1 MALRTRMVGAL
12 AAGVAAAAL
21 LAAPAFA
28 HVEVEADKAQAG
40 AANVTLTFHG
50 EAESQSAGIVSERV
64 VLPQGIKPADV
75 TLVKAP
81 RGWTFTSSADGF
93 TIAGPALKV
102 GQDAEFAVTVTQLPT
117 DATTLSFKTVE
128 TYSDGKVSR
137 WIDLPEEGQPEPE
150 SPAPTI
156 TLKPAAN
163 QAEVTAGTTPSSN
176 PSTAVSATA
185 PAATRASNTAAEQ
198 TASSTGSGG
207 SRVAWW
213 IALAVAVIAGA
224 GGLLLWRKRS
234 SNPAP

>member
-1 MALRTRMVGAL
+1 MALGKRTVGAL
-12 AAGVAAAAL
+12 PTGVAAAAL
-21 LAAPAFA
+21 LGAPAFA

-40 AANVTLTFHG
+40 ATNVTLTFHG

-64 VLPQGIKPADV
+64 VLPQGIAPTDV

-102 GQDAEFAVTVTQLPT
+102 GQDAEFAVKVTQLPT

-137 WIDLPEEGQPEPE
+137 WIDLPEQGQPEPE

-156 TLKPAAN
+156 NLKPAA
-163 QAEVTAGTTPSSN
+163 ASAGITSTSAPGAAASPVTSAATPATSAAAVPAAGT
-176 PSTAVSATA
+176 
-185 PAATRASNTAAEQ
+185 
-198 TASSTGSGG
+198 TGSGG
-207 SRVAWW
+207 SSVAWW

-224 GGLLLWRKRS
+224 GGLLLWRQRS
-234 SNPAP
+234 GNQAQ